1 MICSESR
8 EKVKESLK
16 KWRYALKRRGVKVNK
31 ARQNMCMSERE
42 TDVAVKLKGKQV
54 VRVSVF
60 KYLEF
65 TT

>member
-8 EKVKESLK
+8 EKVKESLE
-16 KWRYALKRRGVKVNK
+16 KWRYALKRRGVKVNN

-42 TDVAVKLKGKQV
+42 TDVAVKQKGKQV
-54 VRVSVF
+54 VRVTAF

>member
-8 EKVKESLK
+8 EKVKESLE
-16 KWRYALKRRGVKVNK
+16 KWRYALKRRGVKVTN

-54 VRVSVF
+54 VRVTAF